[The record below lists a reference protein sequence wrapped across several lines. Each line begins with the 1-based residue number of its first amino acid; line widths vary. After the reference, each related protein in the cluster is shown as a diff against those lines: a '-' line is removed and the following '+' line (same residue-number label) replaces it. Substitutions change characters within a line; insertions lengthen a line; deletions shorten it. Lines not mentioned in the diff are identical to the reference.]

1 MLKFKSPV
9 LKLVFFCLLIF
20 INLKGFS
27 QQIFSIANKKGY
39 INPLGDT
46 VYNANLYPIW
56 MDTEKPR
63 RYYNNLNQG
72 WGLINMSGAGIIEPK
87 YTSLVRESG
96 FYIAAIQNTFG
107 LLDKNGKIR
116 IPFIYE
122 NGVNYLITL
131 KNIGW

>member
-1 MLKFKSPV
+1 
-9 LKLVFFCLLIF
+9 
-20 INLKGFS
+20 
-27 QQIFSIANKKGY
+27 
-39 INPLGDT
+39 
-46 VYNANLYPIW
+46 
-56 MDTEKPR
+56 
-63 RYYNNLNQG
+63 
-72 WGLINMSGAGIIEPK
+72 MSGAGIIEPK